1 MGEPCA
7 FAGAMVAAACAIL
20 VQLWFR
26 AQAKRT
32 TFRRRQVA
40 SKASTLAEAAS
51 SIACA
56 AGTALVV
63 AGSPLALLTAV
74 LLSCV
79 LGTSWSIRPKHGA
92 NA

>member
-1 MGEPCA
+1 MTFC
-7 FAGAMVAAACAIL
+7 GAMIAAGSAIM

-40 SKASTLAEAAS
+40 SKASTFAEAAA

-56 AGTALVV
+56 GGTALVA
-63 AGSPLALLTAV
+63 AGSPLALLPAV
-74 LLSCV
+74 LLLIV
-79 LGTSWSIRPKHGA
+79 LGIAWSISPKHGA
-92 NA
+92 TI